1 VEGYLQK
8 EGGRRDEINGY
19 DSRDGR
25 RDIFDGTV
33 LVVVYSLSLISL
45 FTRQ

>member
-8 EGGRRDEINGY
+8 EGGRRRDEINGY

-25 RDIFDGTV
+25 RNIFDGTV
-33 LVVVYSLSLISL
+33 LVVYSLSLISL
-45 FTRQ
+45 FTRE